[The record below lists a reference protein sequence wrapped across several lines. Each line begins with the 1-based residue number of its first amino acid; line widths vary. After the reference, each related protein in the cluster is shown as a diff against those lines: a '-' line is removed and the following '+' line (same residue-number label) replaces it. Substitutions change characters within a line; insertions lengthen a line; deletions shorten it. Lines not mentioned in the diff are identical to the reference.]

1 MKNTLLTLLGTL
13 VFATAASLQAGPIL
27 QAAPI
32 TISDFSE
39 GITSDAPWVWNSGNK
54 TITISGSNSPAGLI
68 YPDNPISMD
77 ISSAGTKFKL
87 TMATPVS
94 GTNPGGSF
102 FVSLESSGGG
112 LATGTFAWSAF
123 TTSVVNETTFSTS
136 GGFNPATVVNWN
148 IGDGGYGG
156 SGTLTGGA
164 SLVSLQVVPEPSTY
178 ALMALGVLGLFLA
191 ARRRKAQA

>member
-1 MKNTLLTLLGTL
+1 MKKTLLTLLSTL
-13 VFATAASLQAGPIL
+13 VFATTASLQA
-27 QAAPI
+27 APATPV

-39 GITSDAPWVWNSGNK
+39 AISSDAPWVWNSGNK
-54 TITISGSNSPAGLI
+54 TITISGPNSSAGLI
-68 YPDNPISMD
+68 YPDSEISMD

-87 TMATPVS
+87 TMSSLVS
-94 GTNPGGSF
+94 VTNPGGGF
-102 FVSLESSGGG
+102 FVSLESTGGG
-112 LATGTFAWSAF
+112 LATGTFNWSAF

-148 IGDGGYGG
+148 IGDGGNGG

-178 ALMALGVLGLFLA
+178 ALMALGGLVLFFA
-191 ARRRKAQA
+191 IRRRSAQA